1 MGLDAD
7 DHNERQCECHLLL
20 PVPSLAHRLGL
31 FGTRS
36 FKMRRLAMGSEWAD
50 SDSDAHCHEPLM
62 QADLPRYL
70 RRRTNVPLPSR
81 QSVNEFL
88 TAWAPRAPALA

>member
-1 MGLDAD
+1 MGLDSD
-7 DHNERQCECHLLL
+7 DHNEHQCECHLLL

-36 FKMRRLAMGSEWAD
+36 FKMRRLAIAD
-50 SDSDAHCHEPLM
+50 SDADAHCHEPLM

-70 RRRTNVPLPSR
+70 RRRTNVPLLSR
-81 QSVNEFL
+81 QAVTEFL